1 MRINCTYN
9 KTTTIFG
16 NMTNCSRSV
25 QTDVCYEMW
34 WSHLCRMLSM
44 NVFGWADFRCEVSG
58 KELHI
63 STANWNS
70 NLPLTIRPTKSE
82 TLQLVWKQSLGRK
95 EPTNSSIRSSLHTV
109 LLHSM
114 RFSSSCCLWSHCT
127 GPVEETRTKC
137 EAAGLFTTGALLFT
151 HLFIQVLFKIK

>member
-25 QTDVCYEMW
+25 QTDVCR
-34 WSHLCRMLSM
+34 LCRMLRM

-63 STANWNS
+63 STANLNS
-70 NLPLTIRPTKSE
+70 DLPLTMRPTNSE
-82 TLQLVWKQSLGRK
+82 TLQVVWKQSLGRK

-109 LLHSM
+109 LLHPM

-137 EAAGLFTTGALLFT
+137 EAAGIFVTGAPLCT
-151 HLFIQVLFKIK
+151 HLFIQVLLEIK